1 MKYSINK
8 IWCEKGAWYE
18 NITMNSM
25 NIKKVKNCIEMS
37 YEIVGKFM
45 SSYICDDDK
54 VTCLNEKKKEFIC
67 C

>member
-1 MKYSINK
+1 
-8 IWCEKGAWYE
+8 
-18 NITMNSM
+18 MNSM
-25 NIKKVKNCIEMS
+25 NIKKVKNCIEIS

-54 VTCLNEKKKEFIC
+54 VTCLIEKKKEFIC